1 MTGEPETYTVIN
13 YVTEM
18 AVVGKPWVT
27 WPGATIPTGRAPRPR
42 RRTRPA
48 YPPRLTEGDNTR
60 QRVADQLRSNRQSL
74 L

>member
-42 RRTRPA
+42 RRTPARVSARPD
-48 YPPRLTEGDNTR
+48 RRR
-60 QRVADQLRSNRQSL
+60 QHTAASG
-74 L
+74 